1 MSHTSKPE
9 GNSSSAQSTQPS
21 PDARVQVGVSGTE
34 LFPARLTR
42 EQCAEKLREAKA
54 DQDALPDQTGEHL
67 AIKCACPAPGVEPY
81 VKDAHRPGL
90 VTCPVCGMAAVVPA
104 VSPMMTGG
112 AA

>member
-42 EQCAEKLREAKA
+42 EQCTEKLREAKA

-67 AIKCACPAPGVEPY
+67 ALDCDCPAPGVELY
-81 VKDAHRPGL
+81 VRDRDRGEM
-90 VTCPVCGMAAVVPA
+90 VTCPLCGVDNHVPA
-104 VSPMMTGG
+104 VGVTGG

>member
-21 PDARVQVGVSGTE
+21 PDARVQVGVV
-34 LFPARLTR
+34 FPARLTR
-42 EQCAEKLREAKA
+42 EQCTEKLREAKA

-67 AIKCACPAPGVEPY
+67 AIKCACPAPGVELY
-81 VKDAHRPGL
+81 VRDRDRGEM
-90 VTCPVCGMAAVVPA
+90 VTCPVCGVDNHVPA
-104 VSPMMTGG
+104 VGVTGG